1 MSLITCKKSRGGGN
15 SLKLGVR
22 SCGLGVGGWSSSG
35 RFGRLFSFILSI
47 ALLFGVNS
55 AWAADRTWNGETGG
69 TEDAPLEIYNADS
82 WSPNGLP
89 TTSDKLCFVTTA
101 PTVVT
106 NNLANGATTQISGDW
121 MLKSGE
127 WTFLGPA
134 KFPTLENP
142 ANSGN
147 IDVVKKGDWT
157 LTYAMYLGRSGNT
170 MTFTNYGKMTHTP
183 NNRWFQIGNGGNG
196 PCVLENISG
205 DWNVVGKFS
214 VGDACKDTKFIWQSG
229 NISATNP
236 TEPFYIGRSIGTDG
250 KVNVEKNEGDWN
262 LQNGLKFNQGKGT
275 FLHNGGT
282 TTVASG
288 KSTTLAGS
296 SGAVSV
302 LNLNGGTFKTKEIV
316 RGNSGGTATVVFNG
330 GELAANAVSANG
342 LVAAGVSLSAGSLGG
357 TINAGSLAVS
367 IVPAISGDGGM
378 TFKGGG
384 SVTLSAAPTYAGATK
399 VELGTKII
407 ATTADVKNSV
417 LANLV
422 VTGVAADGDYYVF
435 EYSGLS
441 DADLANV
448 TCPGG
453 AEGTTITR
461 EGNQIK
467 VHYVAPAVDLG
478 WNGGDAAWATANA
491 WTNATGTAKTWT
503 DGNYAVFNDVSTITL
518 GANAAAVAA
527 TFNADATVAAGG
539 GTLTVPAVNVASGVS
554 ATIAAP
560 TAGALEKTGAGT
572 LTLGASR
579 DDATTLAEGTLVA
592 NAPIGTLVFGTDY
605 PVTFDYCGQTLSTIP
620 ASAVGGGDVTLKNGT
635 FGSSINVNMNSGSLR
650 VEGDSTVVN
659 CNEFNVGPSDGSSS
673 ASYVQIGGMFNA
685 GWHFRDRCGDFIMT
699 NVTITASK
707 NYEVG
712 SSAAATR
719 GRMILSGGS
728 AFIGG
733 NFNVFNGELEIMNE
747 TVEVAGSVNIGYN
760 DNSGLITLKSG
771 GTLTTKVIQKYG
783 TPASATVL
791 FDGGTLKANAEN
803 ANGLVRN
810 EAILSIQT
818 SANGG
823 TIDAAGYAVT
833 VHREIKNKSGESGA
847 MTYKGGGKVTLTA
860 QPTYTGVTTVE
871 VGTTLVVPAAI
882 AGKKLA
888 FTIPVGLEKGIY
900 EVVRIS
906 GGEGFAADAIDDA
919 TKPADVSAQF
929 WLNADKTAIVCAY
942 GYAPGEVAYIGGNG
956 GNLSDSDNW
965 TTGVVPTSGN
975 VTFDFAAATTLVVGD
990 TFRADT
996 ITIPSSSAVI
1006 TIGEGALRIAGSLT
1020 NACKLAIAQGAS
1032 LTVAGDLVVGDGQG
1046 TFLYSNE
1053 GTVTVTGNAVCANT
1067 TTATTTKQYEVV
1079 TENTQ
1084 PIQAAGLLYNIVQS
1098 GRIYWRL
1105 ESHSTGAG
1113 AWVVG
1118 ANGLNFINPENRNS
1132 TRFYAQNSPVTLYS
1146 SANWTLVNTGL
1157 SNTSNGDLE
1166 VYDNSSLTID
1176 TTDYNDGT
1184 TPRTV
1189 TLEGRI
1195 KADGNVTIAGSGTVV
1210 VATTDNPSG
1219 LTDTTVASG
1228 KTLYV
1233 TDTAT
1238 LKVNAGKKI
1247 LGAGTISLSS
1257 GTTLAFASTS
1267 REFATPDIVPVMLPD
1282 EGAATIRIDGKRLVS
1297 GKHVLCPLASVPENL
1312 SSHVI
1317 VTGTAL
1323 DGRRYKVETEEV
1335 TENEKTVINLVINI
1349 YSDGFR
1355 VIVR

>member
-1 MSLITCKKSRGGGN
+1 MKTPIKLVIRSFTASLAVIT
-15 SLKLGVR
+15 
-22 SCGLGVGGWSSSG
+22 
-35 RFGRLFSFILSI
+35 
-47 ALLFGVNS
+47 ALATTG
-55 AWAADRTWNGETGG
+55 AWAATRYWTGAGDTIWNNTANWEGGNLPGTDEVYFQNNKFDSKFTAENESVITFSGSFSVWRTRLRDAGSEQSPLVLCATDPDFGLDFGSSVGIIVADSSGSGYLRIESGTYPISAGIRIGENATYQGVLTVTGG
-69 TEDAPLEIYNADS
+69 AVLQAKNGNMDIQNGKVVLDNGTIEISKTDKYVSLGNQADGCELHLE
-82 WSPNGLP
+82 NGGVL
-89 TTSDKLCFVTTA
+89 TTSLIWD
-101 PTVVT
+101 
-106 NNLANGATTQISGDW
+106 
-121 MLKSGE
+121 
-127 WTFLGPA
+127 
-134 KFPTLENP
+134 
-142 ANSGN
+142 GN
-147 IDVVKKGDWT
+147 KGKT
-157 LTYAMYLGRSGNT
+157 SA
-170 MTFTNYGKMTHTP
+170 
-183 NNRWFQIGNGGNG
+183 
-196 PCVLENISG
+196 VL
-205 DWNVVGKFS
+205 F
-214 VGDACKDTKFIWQSG
+214 
-229 NISATNP
+229 
-236 TEPFYIGRSIGTDG
+236 
-250 KVNVEKNEGDWN
+250 
-262 LQNGLKFNQGKGT
+262 
-275 FLHNGGT
+275 NGGT
-282 TTVASG
+282 LKANGVFSTSWPAIIADKANITVNV
-288 KSTTLAGS
+288 
-296 SGAVSV
+296 GA
-302 LNLNGGTFKTKEIV
+302 NGGTIDA
-316 RGNSGGTATVVFNG
+316 SGFNIQVARPIG
-330 GELAANAVSANG
+330 PDGAN
-342 LVAAGVSLSAGSLGG
+342 
-357 TINAGSLAVS
+357 
-367 IVPAISGDGGM
+367 DGGM
-378 TFKGGG
+378 TFKGRG
-384 SVTLSAAPTYAGATK
+384 SVSLKYANTYTGATK
-399 VELGTKII
+399 VEFGTKII
-407 ATTADVKNSV
+407 ATTADAKASV

-478 WNGGDAAWATANA
+478 WNGGDAAWAMANA

-579 DDATTLAEGTLVA
+579 DDATTLTEGTLVA

-747 TVEVAGSVNIGYN
+747 TVEVAGSVNMGYN

-783 TPASATVL
+783 TQASATVL

-871 VGTTLVVPAAI
+871 VGTTLVVPEAI
-882 AGKKLA
+882 AGEKLA
-888 FTIPVGLEKGIY
+888 FTIPASGLEKGIY
-900 EVVRIS
+900 EMVRIS
-906 GGEGFAADAIDDA
+906 GSGVFADDVLMYA
-919 TKPADVSAQF
+919 ALPQNENARFILNSA
-929 WLNADKTAIVCAY
+929 KTAIVCAY
-942 GYAPGEVAYIGGNG
+942 SYKAGEVAYIGGSG
-956 GNLSDSDNW
+956 GNLSVSDNW

-996 ITIPSSSAVI
+996 ITIPSSSAVV
-1006 TIGEGALRIAGSLT
+1006 TIGEGDLRIAGSLT

-1067 TTATTTKQYEVV
+1067 TTATTTKQFEVV

-1084 PIQAAGLLYNIVQS
+1084 PIQAAGLLDNLVQS
-1098 GRIYWRL
+1098 GRIYGRM
-1105 ESHSTGAG
+1105 ESNSTGEG

-1118 ANGLNFINPENRNS
+1118 ENGLNFINPDDRNS
-1132 TRFYAQNSPVTLYS
+1132 TRFYAQDNPVTLYS
-1146 SANWTLVNTGL
+1146 SADWKLANTGK

-1166 VYDNSSLTID
+1166 VYGNSWLTID
-1176 TTDYNDGT
+1176 TTDYTDKT
-1184 TPRTV
+1184 TPHTV

-1228 KTLYV
+1228 KTIAV

-1238 LKVNAGKKI
+1238 LQVNAGKKI

-1257 GTTLAFASTS
+1257 GTTLALTSTS

-1282 EGAATIRIDGKRLVS
+1282 EGAATISIDGTRLRS
-1297 GKHVLCPLASVPENL
+1297 GEHVLCALASVPENL
-1312 SSHVI
+1312 ADHVT
-1317 VTGTAL
+1317 VTGEAL
-1323 DGRRYKVETEEV
+1323 DDRRYKVKVVEE
-1335 TENEKTVINLVINI
+1335 TENEKTIHKLVIDINP
-1349 YSDGFR
+1349 DGLR

>member
-1 MSLITCKKSRGGGN
+1 M
-15 SLKLGVR
+15 
-22 SCGLGVGGWSSSG
+22 
-35 RFGRLFSFILSI
+35 
-47 ALLFGVNS
+47 
-55 AWAADRTWNGETGG
+55 
-69 TEDAPLEIYNADS
+69 
-82 WSPNGLP
+82 
-89 TTSDKLCFVTTA
+89 
-101 PTVVT
+101 
-106 NNLANGATTQISGDW
+106 
-121 MLKSGE
+121 
-127 WTFLGPA
+127 
-134 KFPTLENP
+134 
-142 ANSGN
+142 
-147 IDVVKKGDWT
+147 
-157 LTYAMYLGRSGNT
+157 
-170 MTFTNYGKMTHTP
+170 
-183 NNRWFQIGNGGNG
+183 
-196 PCVLENISG
+196 
-205 DWNVVGKFS
+205 
-214 VGDACKDTKFIWQSG
+214 
-229 NISATNP
+229 
-236 TEPFYIGRSIGTDG
+236 
-250 KVNVEKNEGDWN
+250 
-262 LQNGLKFNQGKGT
+262 
-275 FLHNGGT
+275 
-282 TTVASG
+282 
-288 KSTTLAGS
+288 
-296 SGAVSV
+296 
-302 LNLNGGTFKTKEIV
+302 
-316 RGNSGGTATVVFNG
+316 
-330 GELAANAVSANG
+330 
-342 LVAAGVSLSAGSLGG
+342 
-357 TINAGSLAVS
+357 
-367 IVPAISGDGGM
+367 
-378 TFKGGG
+378 
-384 SVTLSAAPTYAGATK
+384 
-399 VELGTKII
+399 
-407 ATTADVKNSV
+407 
-417 LANLV
+417 
-422 VTGVAADGDYYVF
+422 F

-453 AEGTTITR
+453 AAGTTVTR

-503 DGNYAVFNDVSTITL
+503 DGNYAVFNDASTITL
-518 GANAAAVAA
+518 GANAAAVAV
-527 TFNADATVAAGG
+527 TFNADATVAAEG

-579 DDATTLAEGTLVA
+579 DDATTLTEGTLVA

-635 FGSSINVNMNSGSLR
+635 FGSSINVDMNSGSLR

-728 AFIGG
+728 ASIVG

-747 TVEVAGSVNIGYN
+747 TVEVAGSVHMGSNG
-760 DNSGLITLKSG
+760 NSGLITLKSG

-833 VHREIKNKSGESGA
+833 VHRAIENKSGESGV

-860 QPTYTGVTTVE
+860 QPTYTGVTTVD
-871 VGTTLVVPAAI
+871 VGTTLVLPAAI

-956 GNLSDSDNW
+956 GNLSDPDNW
-965 TTGVVPTSGN
+965 TTGVVPMSGE
-975 VTFDFAAATTLVVGD
+975 VTFDFTAPTTLTVGD
-990 TFRADT
+990 TFKADT
-996 ITIPSSSAVI
+996 IIIPSSSAVV
-1006 TIGEGALRIAGSLT
+1006 TIGAGDLQLSGSLT
-1020 NACKLAIAQGAS
+1020 NAMRLAIAEGAS
-1032 LTVAGDLVVGDGQG
+1032 LNVAGDLVTTGVNGGAPI
-1046 TFLYSNE
+1046 FLYSNE
-1053 GTVTVTGNAVCANT
+1053 GSVTVGRVVCSSVGGA
-1067 TTATTTKQYEVV
+1067 ATPTQYQLVS
-1079 TENTQ
+1079 ENTK
-1084 PIQAAGLLYNIVQS
+1084 PIKTCGFVSDKQGGNRVFFKLNAANS
-1098 GRIYWRL
+1098 G
-1105 ESHSTGAG
+1105 TG

-1118 ANGLNFINPENRNS
+1118 ADGFTFNNAEDRWNS
-1132 TRFYAQNSPVTLYS
+1132 CFYAQSANVTLYS
-1146 SANWTLVNTGL
+1146 SADWTLANSGRHSTDR
-1157 SNTSNGDLE
+1157 GDLC
-1166 VYDNSSLTID
+1166 VYDGSASITID
-1176 TTDYNDGT
+1176 TSDYDEPENT
-1184 TPRTV
+1184 EKKHTV
-1189 TLEGRI
+1189 TLKGRLD
-1195 KADGNVTIAGSGTVV
+1195 AQGNVTIAGCGTLVV
-1210 VATTDNPSG
+1210 
-1219 LTDTTVASG
+1219 DTTNSNSSLSELDQNTNIASG
-1228 KTLYV
+1228 KTIAV

-1238 LKVNAGKKI
+1238 LQVNAGKKI

-1257 GTTLAFASTS
+1257 GTTLALASIS
-1267 REFATPDIVPVMLPD
+1267 RGFATPDIVPVMLPD

-1297 GKHVLCPLASVPENL
+1297 GKHVLCTLASVPENL

>member
-1 MSLITCKKSRGGGN
+1 MKTPIKLVIRSFTASLAVIT
-15 SLKLGVR
+15 
-22 SCGLGVGGWSSSG
+22 
-35 RFGRLFSFILSI
+35 
-47 ALLFGVNS
+47 ALATTG
-55 AWAADRTWNGETGG
+55 AWAANVKWTGAEDKYWNNTNNWMDKDSNRPLPTNDSMFFDRNYFNERFTENEAVFNGVFANNYVSYVRNVGTAETPLVFRATLPEYGLQFGNRTDRNNSIGDATGDAYLRLEGG
-69 TEDAPLEIYNADS
+69 TWSTGVGVLNIGGSSTFGQVALAD
-82 WSPNGLP
+82 
-89 TTSDKLCFVTTA
+89 
-101 PTVVT
+101 
-106 NNLANGATTQISGDW
+106 GAT
-121 MLKSGE
+121 
-127 WTFLGPA
+127 
-134 KFPTLENP
+134 
-142 ANSGN
+142 
-147 IDVVKKGDWT
+147 
-157 LTYAMYLGRSGNT
+157 
-170 MTFTNYGKMTHTP
+170 
-183 NNRWFQIGNGGNG
+183 
-196 PCVLENISG
+196 
-205 DWNVVGKFS
+205 FS
-214 VGDACKDTKFIWQSG
+214 VGKTLTVEKG
-229 NISATNP
+229 ELNL
-236 TEPFYIGRSIGTDG
+236 TDG
-250 KVNVEKNEGDWN
+250 STFSTANDIYLNNAASKVMVSGGSALTGGRYFCLRNGEVTVENAT
-262 LQNGLKFNQGKGT
+262 LQNTVSNFELGEHAAVMLTLNA
-275 FLHNGGT
+275 GGVLYIKKIAYKNNKN
-282 TTVASG
+282 TVNN
-288 KSTTLAGS
+288 T
-296 SGAVSV
+296 V
-302 LNLNGGTFKTKEIV
+302 LLNGGEIKASV
-316 RGNSGGTATVVFNG
+316 NNADMIDDNSNNTIVVKVG
-330 GELAANAVSANG
+330 A
-342 LVAAGVSLSAGSLGG
+342 LGG
-357 TINAGSLAVS
+357 AINANSLAVNFS
-367 IVPAISGDGGM
+367 RPIAAEGANDGGM

-384 SVTLSAAPTYAGATK
+384 SVSLKYANTYTGATK

-407 ATTADVKNSV
+407 ATTADAKASV

-422 VTGVAADGDYYVF
+422 VTGVAADGDYTVF
-435 EYSGLS
+435 EYSEGTLT

-461 EGNQIK
+461 DGNLIK

-503 DGNYAVFNDVSTITL
+503 DGNYAVFNDASTITL
-518 GANAAAVAA
+518 GASAAAVAA
-527 TFNADATVAAGG
+527 TFNADATVAVGG

-579 DDATTLAEGTLVA
+579 DDATTLTEGTLVA

-747 TVEVAGSVNIGYN
+747 TVEVVGSVNMGYN

-888 FTIPVGLEKGIY
+888 FTIPAGLEKGIY

-956 GNLSDSDNW
+956 GNLSDPDNW

-1020 NACKLAIAQGAS
+1020 NACKFAIAQGAS

-1079 TENTQ
+1079 TANTR
-1084 PIQAAGLLYNIVQS
+1084 PIQAAGLLYNIVQN
-1098 GRIYWRL
+1098 GRIFWRL
-1105 ESHSTGAG
+1105 ESNSTGEG

-1118 ANGLNFINPENRNS
+1118 ENGLNFINPENRNS

-1267 REFATPDIVPVMLPD
+1267 REFATPDIVPVTLPA
-1282 EGAATIRIDGKRLVS
+1282 EGAATISIDGTRLRS
-1297 GKHVLCPLASVPENL
+1297 GEHILCALASVPENL
-1312 SSHVI
+1312 ADHVT
-1317 VTGTAL
+1317 VTGEAL
-1323 DGRRYKVETEEV
+1323 DGRRYKVKAVEE
-1335 TENEKTVINLVINI
+1335 TENEKTIHKLVIDI
-1349 YSDGFR
+1349 YPDGLR

>member
-1 MSLITCKKSRGGGN
+1 MKTPIKLVIRSFTASLAVIT
-15 SLKLGVR
+15 
-22 SCGLGVGGWSSSG
+22 
-35 RFGRLFSFILSI
+35 
-47 ALLFGVNS
+47 ALATTG
-55 AWAADRTWNGETGG
+55 AWAANVKWTGAEDKYWNNTNNWMDKDSNRPLPTNDSMFFDRQYFNERFTENEAVFNGVFANNYVSYVRNVGTAEAPLVFRATLPEYGLQFGNRTDRNNGIGDATGDAYLRLEGG
-69 TEDAPLEIYNADS
+69 TWSTGVGVLNIGGSSTFGQVALAD
-82 WSPNGLP
+82 
-89 TTSDKLCFVTTA
+89 
-101 PTVVT
+101 
-106 NNLANGATTQISGDW
+106 GAT
-121 MLKSGE
+121 
-127 WTFLGPA
+127 
-134 KFPTLENP
+134 
-142 ANSGN
+142 
-147 IDVVKKGDWT
+147 
-157 LTYAMYLGRSGNT
+157 
-170 MTFTNYGKMTHTP
+170 
-183 NNRWFQIGNGGNG
+183 
-196 PCVLENISG
+196 
-205 DWNVVGKFS
+205 FS
-214 VGDACKDTKFIWQSG
+214 VGKTLTVEKG
-229 NISATNP
+229 ELNL
-236 TEPFYIGRSIGTDG
+236 TDG
-250 KVNVEKNEGDWN
+250 STFSTANDIYLNNAASKVMVSGGSALTGGRYFCLRNGEVTVENAT
-262 LQNGLKFNQGKGT
+262 LQNTVSNFELGDYAAVTLTLNNGGVLYARQIANKT
-275 FLHNGGT
+275 NGGT
-282 TTVASG
+282 
-288 KSTTLAGS
+288 
-296 SGAVSV
+296 V
-302 LNLNGGTFKTKEIV
+302 LLNGGEIKASYATLV
-316 RGNSGGTATVVFNG
+316 SDNNVIVVKVGALGGAIN
-330 GELAANAVSANG
+330 ANG
-342 LVAAGVSLSAGSLGG
+342 LAVNFSRPIAAEGA
-357 TINAGSLAVS
+357 N
-367 IVPAISGDGGM
+367 DGGM

-384 SVTLSAAPTYAGATK
+384 SVSLKYANTYTGATK

-407 ATTADVKNSV
+407 ATTADAKASV

-491 WTNATGTAKTWT
+491 WTNVTGTAKTWT

-579 DDATTLAEGTLVA
+579 DDATTLTEGTLVA

-728 AFIGG
+728 ASIGG

-747 TVEVAGSVNIGYN
+747 TVEVVGSVNMGYN

-888 FTIPVGLEKGIY
+888 FTIPAGLEKGIY

-906 GGEGFAADAIDDA
+906 GGEVFAADAIDDA
-919 TKPADVSAQF
+919 TKPADASAQF
-929 WLNADKTAIVCAY
+929 RLNADKTSIICVY
-942 GYAPGEVAYIGGNG
+942 GYAPGEVAYIGGSG
-956 GNLSDSDNW
+956 GNLSVSDNW
-965 TTGVVPTSGN
+965 ATGVVPTSGE
-975 VTFDFAAATTLVVGD
+975 VTFDFAAPTTLTVGD
-990 TFRADT
+990 TFKADT
-996 ITIPSSSAVI
+996 IIIPASSAVV
-1006 TIGEGALRIAGSLT
+1006 TIGAGDLRIAGSLT

-1046 TFLYSNE
+1046 AFLYSNE

-1067 TTATTTKQYEVV
+1067 TTATTTKQFEVI

-1084 PIQAAGLLYNIVQS
+1084 PIQAAGLRYNIVQN
-1098 GRIYWRL
+1098 GRIFWRL
-1105 ESHSTGAG
+1105 ESNSTGEG

-1118 ANGLNFINPENRNS
+1118 ENGLNFINPENRNS
-1132 TRFYAQNSPVTLYS
+1132 TRFYAQDNPVTLYS
-1146 SANWTLVNTGL
+1146 SADWKLANTGK

-1195 KADGNVTIAGSGTVV
+1195 CAEGNVTIAGCGTII
-1210 VATTDNPSG
+1210 VATTANPSG

-1228 KTLYV
+1228 KTISV

-1257 GTTLAFASTS
+1257 GTTLALESTS

-1297 GKHVLCPLASVPENL
+1297 GKHVLCTLASVPENL
-1312 SSHVI
+1312 ADHVT
-1317 VTGTAL
+1317 VTGEAL
-1323 DGRRYKVETEEV
+1323 DGRRYKVKAVEE
-1335 TENEKTVINLVINI
+1335 TENEKTIHKLVIDI
-1349 YSDGFR
+1349 YPDGLR